1 MFLSVKR
8 QGRAAEVL
16 GINLFGAVVG
26 GILENFVMVG
36 GTPILGVLA
45 IALYLMSA
53 IAILLSKETDIAS
66 PRWSP
71 AN

>member
-1 MFLSVKR
+1 VFLSVKR

-53 IAILLSKETDIAS
+53 IAILLSKETHIAS